1 MEIGRWFMFESLG
14 PAVPGS
20 PVMED
25 RKADLLPYLS
35 QEAQRSRIS
44 FPGGQPEL
52 GVCWAAGGAG
62 ELWEPSPY
70 TSGHGRAGRRR
81 LERAHFCVQCYIARS
96 MCDGGAGGQRPD
108 HFKPGLPDAIKG
120 PGVVADKPSSSCGGA
135 LSLGNM
141 VRNQTRVFV
150 HSLRR

>member
-1 MEIGRWFMFESLG
+1 MFESLG

-52 GVCWAAGGAG
+52 GGVLGCRRCWGALG
-62 ELWEPSPY
+62 LGQWTLS
-70 TSGHGRAGRRR
+70 
-81 LERAHFCVQCYIARS
+81 
-96 MCDGGAGGQRPD
+96 GAGGIPRQRCSRAYPASSHSFIPSLIYSFNMHLDD
-108 HFKPGLPDAIKG
+108 HCVLGTTAGATDT
-120 PGVVADKPSSSCGGA
+120 VVSRPQ
-135 LSLGNM
+135 LL
-141 VRNQTRVFV
+141 
-150 HSLRR
+150 

>member
-1 MEIGRWFMFESLG
+1 MFESLG

-52 GVCWAAGGAG
+52 GGVLGCRRAGGALGAQPLAIRAWPSWPEETG
-62 ELWEPSPY
+62 ESQFLYSVLY
-70 TSGHGRAGRRR
+70 
-81 LERAHFCVQCYIARS
+81 C
-96 MCDGGAGGQRPD
+96 
-108 HFKPGLPDAIKG
+108 
-120 PGVVADKPSSSCGGA
+120 
-135 LSLGNM
+135 
-141 VRNQTRVFV
+141 
-150 HSLRR
+150 